1 MRHAATST
9 AKQTDGPNDDEGG
22 HASTGASSMKR
33 QPKTTNRAILDGNF
47 FLADLQ
53 RPPFSLPEPLRCVR
67 THPELEPD
75 LTCLWLIDDAVR
87 DSWLKRHG
95 AKISMPKVIGD
106 AEDGVSMLKVG
117 GGARAVA

>member
-1 MRHAATST
+1 MYRSVGSRPIIYNAMSGLKAFDVSPST
-9 AKQTDGPNDDEGG
+9 C
-22 HASTGASSMKR
+22 R
-33 QPKTTNRAILDGNF
+33 
-47 FLADLQ
+47 
-53 RPPFSLPEPLRCVR
+53 
-67 THPELEPD
+67 
-75 LTCLWLIDDAVR
+75 LWLIDDAVR